1 MIAPGGVAAT
11 PSQVP
16 EAARPRTSPTAP
28 TPPAAPVA
36 SPPTAPVPRPP
47 AAAPPGRPAA
57 SPVTPAARPPAA
69 APAAVSPAAATD
81 AGPVWPQPGA
91 DAEPLRPALRASTPP
106 EDEEI
111 GVDCHVCGTRLHARR
126 RQIGQTVKCPD
137 CHSPVLVKTPPV
149 RKQAKPVEYEEAEL
163 FKLSEPVEV
172 PSATYVPPK
181 TLAEGSPVGAPP
193 AAGTPAGAAG
203 APGGLT
209 AMQAAARRLLE
220 KARAEQEAEEAE
232 ARESSAER
240 FTQGLFAFFAD
251 RRALVRLAILAVWFQ
266 LAVLLLQRI
275 TRIATPEGG
284 SALLGE
290 TISLVATAV
299 LAVVGLTFLYAAAA
313 CGLALVQDSSNGL
326 LKIENWPG
334 VNFLKWGRVHYIVSA
349 AIAAALPGAA
359 LGIVLSLAG
368 VGGTLLLT
376 AAVSF
381 VALFPPILVS
391 MFESNSPLAPLSNE
405 VWGGIP
411 ERPHP
416 WSLTYLITGM
426 FSVGGLIGFYVSL
439 AGNFV
444 AALVGA
450 AAMVACMMVYFRAV
464 GWLMRFLA
472 GRDLQFPAN

>member
-1 MIAPGGVAAT
+1 MIAPGGVAA
-11 PSQVP
+11 PSNVP
-16 EAARPRTSPTAP
+16 EAANRPATVPAP
-28 TPPAAPVA
+28 P
-36 SPPTAPVPRPP
+36 SPTAPVPRPP
-47 AAAPPGRPAA
+47 AVAPPARPAA
-57 SPVTPAARPPAA
+57 SPVTSAARPPAA
-69 APAAVSPAAATD
+69 APAPAPTAASPAAAID
-81 AGPVWPQPGA
+81 VGPVWPQPGA
-91 DAEPLRPALRASTPP
+91 DAEPLRPALRASTPS

-137 CHSPVLVKTPPV
+137 CHSPVLVKPPPV

-181 TLAEGSPVGAPP
+181 TLAEGSPVG
-193 AAGTPAGAAG
+193 TPTGAAG
-203 APGGLT
+203 ALGGLT
-209 AMQAAARRLLE
+209 VMQAAARRLLE

-232 ARESSAER
+232 ARENSAER

-251 RRALVRLAILAVWFQ
+251 RRALVRLGILAVWFQ

-275 TRIATPEGG
+275 TRIAPPEGG

-290 TISLVATAV
+290 AISLVATAA

-426 FSVGGLIGFYVSL
+426 FSVGGLIGFYISL
-439 AGNFV
+439 TGNFV
-444 AALVGA
+444 AGLVGA